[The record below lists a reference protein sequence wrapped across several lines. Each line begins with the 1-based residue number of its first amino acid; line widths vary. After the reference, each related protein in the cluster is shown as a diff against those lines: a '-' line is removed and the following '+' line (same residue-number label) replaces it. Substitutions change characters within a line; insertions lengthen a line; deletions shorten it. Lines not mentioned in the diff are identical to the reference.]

1 MIWSVNPPWTIYKSV
16 EFLIDLG
23 MVSAIIATIQAV
35 GECRRFVN
43 WTWTL
48 LGVLIVTAWMG
59 ALIDPSDAL
68 FSDPGLHFAPLPL
81 RLVGLV
87 PVVSCNDLSEMSAI
101 LALVALCRIF
111 LSEDSQRGKTRYWCL
126 FGAAFVT
133 LVVTQTRGAF
143 LAFLVGLVALLI
155 LARRYILVTIGG
167 VTSFIV
173 AIPLLFLTKFG
184 TTLQDFLLRGEKAEE
199 ATGMSGRL
207 ETWQMSFDKIAQHPL
222 SGYGGFAGAKFL
234 VLSKNSVASDTLS
247 SYIDSLLNIGVCGL
261 AILMIVMIWVGY
273 LLFRSIRDSRLSES
287 ENHLALEMFVAF
299 IVVAIRSV
307 ESSNLVTHPMLPF
320 LTILGVAELLRR
332 SRKQGVLHYSTSD
345 PSLI

>member
-1 MIWSVNPPWTIYKSV
+1 
-16 EFLIDLG
+16 
-23 MVSAIIATIQAV
+23 
-35 GECRRFVN
+35 
-43 WTWTL
+43 
-48 LGVLIVTAWMG
+48 
-59 ALIDPSDAL
+59 
-68 FSDPGLHFAPLPL
+68 
-81 RLVGLV
+81 
-87 PVVSCNDLSEMSAI
+87 
-101 LALVALCRIF
+101 
-111 LSEDSQRGKTRYWCL
+111 
-126 FGAAFVT
+126 
-133 LVVTQTRGAF
+133 
-143 LAFLVGLVALLI
+143 
-155 LARRYILVTIGG
+155 
-167 VTSFIV
+167 
-173 AIPLLFLTKFG
+173 
-184 TTLQDFLLRGEKAEE
+184 
-199 ATGMSGRL
+199 MSGRL